1 MWLNDA
7 LYLVFLNKNQV
18 PFLTKIEE
26 SGTPN
31 QPTGLAWNDI
41 VAHGDLGLRKAIGHY
56 YKKGQ
61 PVSADESQDFFK
73 RFIPWRHMVGYY
85 LLMDHIE
92 NGKNYVT
99 SI

>member
-1 MWLNDA
+1 MA
-7 LYLVFLNKNQV
+7 LKGIGLWSAQYI
-18 PFLTKIEE
+18 LTM
-26 SGTPN
+26 
-31 QPTGLAWNDI
+31 GLAWNDV

-56 YKKGQ
+56 YKEDQ
-61 PVSADESQDFFK
+61 PVSVEESHHFLK
-73 RFIPWRHMVGYY
+73 RFIPFRHIVGYY

>member
-1 MWLNDA
+1 
-7 LYLVFLNKNQV
+7 
-18 PFLTKIEE
+18 
-26 SGTPN
+26 
-31 QPTGLAWNDI
+31 
-41 VAHGDLGLRKAIGHY
+41 LRKAISHY

-73 RFIPWRHMVGYY
+73 RFIPWRHVVGYY

-92 NGKNYVT
+92 NGKKYVT

>member
-1 MWLNDA
+1 LWLNDA

-31 QPTGLAWNDI
+31 QPTGLAWSDI

-56 YKKGQ
+56 YKKG
-61 PVSADESQDFFK
+61 PPGFCRRKSRFFK
-73 RFIPWRHMVGYY
+73 T
-85 LLMDHIE
+85 L
-92 NGKNYVT
+92 
-99 SI
+99 